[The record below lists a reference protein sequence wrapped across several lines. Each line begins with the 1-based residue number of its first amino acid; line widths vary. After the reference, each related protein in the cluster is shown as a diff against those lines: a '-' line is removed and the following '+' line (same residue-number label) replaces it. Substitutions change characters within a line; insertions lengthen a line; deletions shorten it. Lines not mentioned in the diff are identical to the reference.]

1 MSVLI
6 TGGCGFIGRHL
17 ARALTG
23 RGEDVVL
30 FDAAPLAPGEI
41 GRLIGS
47 RATAVAGDISQRD
60 AVAGVM
66 RRYRPDSVIHAAAVV
81 GVAATA
87 HAPRH
92 AAEVNILGALNV
104 FEAATRHAAVR
115 RLVDLSSEEVYG
127 HFPVD
132 PMTEEAFAE
141 PISPYGISKH
151 AIEQFGGYYA
161 DQEQLSYVAARL
173 CWVYGPGFPRQRL
186 PLPWL
191 GDVVNGRASVLE
203 HGGDQRIDFTY
214 VTDAVQGI
222 LRLHDAP
229 ALRYRAYNVATGIGT
244 SLRELAGLMHSLWP
258 RWSVELGDGPLRL
271 APGVEAATKGALSIK
286 RIGSELG
293 YRPEVTLA
301 EGLQRTHDW
310 LMRAQ
315 RERP

>member
-30 FDAAPLAPGEI
+30 FDAAPLAPGEVS
-41 GRLIGS
+41 RLIGP
-47 RATAVAGDISQRD
+47 RVTAIAGDISQRD
-60 AVAGVM
+60 AVSGVM
-66 RRYRPDSVIHAAAVV
+66 RRCRPGTVIHAAAIV
-81 GVAATA
+81 GVAPTA

-92 AAEVNILGALNV
+92 AAGTNILGALNV
-104 FEAATRHAAVR
+104 FEAASEHAVR
-115 RLVDLSSEEVYG
+115 RVVDLSSEEVYG

-132 PMTEEAFAE
+132 PIAEEVAGK
-141 PISPYGISKH
+141 PVSPYGISKH
-151 AIEQFGGYYA
+151 AAEQFGGYYA
-161 DQEQLSYVAARL
+161 DQQRFSYVAARL
-173 CWVYGPGFPRQRL
+173 CWVYGPEFPRQRL

-191 GDVVNGRASVLE
+191 ADAVRGRASVLE

-229 ALRYRAYNVATGIGT
+229 ALRYRAYNVATGTGT
-244 SLRELAGLMHSLWP
+244 SLRELAALMHSLWP
-258 RWSVELGDGPLRL
+258 RWSAKLGGGPLRL
-271 APGVEAATKGALSIK
+271 APGVEAATKGALSIE
-286 RIGSELG
+286 RIERELG
-293 YRPEVTLA
+293 YRPQVTLA
-301 EGLQRTHDW
+301 DGLRRTYDW
-310 LMRAQ
+310 IVRAQ